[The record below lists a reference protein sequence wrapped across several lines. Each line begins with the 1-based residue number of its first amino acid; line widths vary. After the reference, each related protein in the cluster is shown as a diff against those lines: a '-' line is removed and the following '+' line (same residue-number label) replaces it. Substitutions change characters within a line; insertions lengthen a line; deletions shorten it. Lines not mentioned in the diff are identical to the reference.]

1 MTAFQLAGV
10 AVAALLSENF
20 ILVNCL
26 GIGTRTKAFQDPLDA
41 WRTGVS
47 LTAGDDPHGAAV
59 LAAGPAA
66 PALCA
71 GLLSNPGFCPGGT
84 GCGSR
89 PAVLLKNCVP
99 ELSRRMDEN
108 LASIT
113 SNCAA
118 MGAALLIAQR
128 GYGLGAALL
137 FGFFGRRR
145 GNGGSDV
152 SGRPAPGSQSHQLP
166 QEFPGHPHRTC
177 DHRPDGPLPGGDFTA
192 CTCLEIIAFPF
203 APPVKTAGQIFLQ
216 KYVKR
221 A

>member
-10 AVAALLSENF
+10 ALAALLSENF

-47 LTAGDDPHGAAV
+47 LTAVMTLTALLSWLLDQLLQHFALGYFQTLVFALV
-59 LAAGPAA
+59 GPAVV
-66 PALCA
+66 A
-71 GLLSNPGFCPGGT
+71 GLRYF
-84 GCGSR
+84 
-89 PAVLLKNCVP
+89 LKNCVP

-128 GYGLGAALL
+128 GYG
-137 FGFFGRRR
+137 
-145 GNGGSDV
+145 SE
-152 SGRPAPGSQSHQLP
+152 PHQLP

-177 DHRPDGPLPGGDFTA
+177 DCRPDGPVPGG
-192 CTCLEIIAFPF
+192 LLRP
-203 APPVKTAGQIFLQ
+203 APVLNHYVSFLSC
-216 KYVKR
+216 R
-221 A
+221 

>member
-10 AVAALLSENF
+10 ALAALLSENF

-47 LTAGDDPHGAAV
+47 LTAVMTLTALLSWLLDQLLQHFALGYFQTLVFALV
-59 LAAGPAA
+59 GPAVV
-66 PALCA
+66 A
-71 GLLSNPGFCPGGT
+71 GLRYF
-84 GCGSR
+84 
-89 PAVLLKNCVP
+89 LKNCVP

-128 GYGLGAALL
+128 GYGLGVALMCL
-137 FGFFGRRR
+137 AGLRREVSLTSCPKSFQGIPIELVTVGLMALSLVGFYGLHL
-145 GNGGSDV
+145 S
-152 SGRPAPGSQSHQLP
+152 
-166 QEFPGHPHRTC
+166 
-177 DHRPDGPLPGGDFTA
+177 
-192 CTCLEIIAFPF
+192 
-203 APPVKTAGQIFLQ
+203 
-216 KYVKR
+216 
-221 A
+221 